1 MNYIFLRKCMEV
13 RPSVKRM
20 LLRPVISTLVMGAA
34 AWIVYALAS
43 MVLGEGWMR
52 MALAMLCSVGVA
64 VVVYLV
70 LIIVTRA
77 VTMEDMKLIPKGE
90 KIARLLHIH

>member
-1 MNYIFLRKCMEV
+1 MNYAFLCKCMEV

-20 LLRPVISTLVMGAA
+20 LLRPVISCLIMGAA
-34 AWIVYALAS
+34 AWGVYGLAS

-52 MALAMLCSVGVA
+52 MALAMLCAVGVA
-64 VVVYLV
+64 VIVYLV

-77 VTMEDMKLIPKGE
+77 VTLEDMKLIPKGE
-90 KIARLLHIH
+90 KIAKLLHIK